1 MSITE
6 DQAEQ
11 FLRTINILKEQN
23 AKLIEYQKASFALHK
38 KHHEN
43 LQKVVESVTA
53 LQLALNQP
61 SNETNSINSISDLML
76 EDEISG
82 FNYNELI
89 IENKDN
95 LEDPEIIDKLIN
107 ISNSEFEQLTS
118 EALVC
123 LFPVFIT
130 WLSNRETVAM
140 ALVYLFEIAQSFPEL
155 FNLIEIQKLWKIS
168 LRLKTIANT
177 ELMNDSQLLGLSQN
191 EFIELMSFVD
201 ELVK

>member
-1 MSITE
+1 
-6 DQAEQ
+6 
-11 FLRTINILKEQN
+11 
-23 AKLIEYQKASFALHK
+23 
-38 KHHEN
+38 
-43 LQKVVESVTA
+43 
-53 LQLALNQP
+53 
-61 SNETNSINSISDLML
+61 ML